1 MSSNK
6 KNIPTKHQIIDRGLQ
21 NDQVKKA
28 DTALGQLGNTF
39 VDSTG
44 AVTPPAGKVFV
55 ALSFLA
61 DTSLSALVAENTNFC
76 STSAGGSG
84 SGGDAIASAQI
95 FPKGFTLYGRFTSF
109 TLNAA
114 DADGGVVAYVGE

>member
-1 MSSNK
+1 MSSNR
-6 KNIPTKHQIIDRGLQ
+6 KNIPTQNQLIDRRLQ
-21 NDQVKKA
+21 DKQAKSA
-28 DTALGQLGNTF
+28 DTALGQLGSTF

>member
-1 MSSNK
+1 MSTNK
-6 KNIPTKHQIIDRGLQ
+6 KPIPTQHQLIDRGLQ
-21 NDQVKKA
+21 DQQVKKA

-61 DTSLSALVAENTNFC
+61 DTSLSALVSESTAFC
-76 STSAGGSG
+76 STTAGGSG
-84 SGGDAIASAQI
+84 SGGDAIASLQV

-114 DADGGVVAYVGE
+114 DADGGVVAYVGD

>member
-6 KNIPTKHQIIDRGLQ
+6 KTIPTEAQIIDRGLQ
-21 NDQVKKA
+21 VAQVKQA
-28 DTALGQLGNTF
+28 ETALGQLGSSF
-39 VDSTG
+39 VDTTG

-61 DTSLSALVAENTNFC
+61 DTSLSALVSESAIFA
-76 STSAGGSG
+76 STSTGGSG
-84 SGGDAIASAQI
+84 AGVDAIASAQI
-95 FPKGFTLYGRFTSF
+95 FPKGFTLYGRYTSF

-114 DADGGVVAYVGE
+114 DADGGVIAYIGE

>member
-1 MSSNK
+1 MSSNR
-6 KNIPTKHQIIDRGLQ
+6 KNIPTQNQLIDRRLQ
-21 NDQVKKA
+21 DRQAKSG

-39 VDSTG
+39 VDTTG
-44 AVTPPAGKVFV
+44 AVTPPAGKVFI

-76 STSAGGSG
+76 STLSGGSG
-84 SGGDAIASAQI
+84 SGGDAIAAAQV

-114 DADGGVVAYVGE
+114 DADGGVVAYIGE

>member
-1 MSSNK
+1 MSTNK
-6 KNIPTKHQIIDRGLQ
+6 KNIPTQHQLIDRDLQ
-21 NDQVKKA
+21 SDQIKKA

-39 VDSTG
+39 VDSTS

-61 DTSLSALVAENTNFC
+61 DTSFSALVSESAVFC

-84 SGGDAIASAQI
+84 SGGDAIDSSQI
-95 FPKGFTLYGRFTSF
+95 FPKGLTLYGRFTSF

>member
-6 KNIPTKHQIIDRGLQ
+6 KNNPTRYQVIDQSLQ
-21 NDQVKKA
+21 DKQVKKA

-44 AVTPPAGKVFV
+44 AVTPPTGKVFV

-61 DTSLSALVAENTNFC
+61 DTSLSALVSESSAFC

-84 SGGDAIASAQI
+84 SGGDAIAAAQV

>member
-1 MSSNK
+1 MATNK
-6 KNIPTKHQIIDRGLQ
+6 KTTPSQHQLIDRSLQ
-21 NDQVKKA
+21 DKQVKKA

-44 AVTPPAGKVFV
+44 AVTPPTGKVFI

-61 DTSLSALVAENTNFC
+61 DTSLSALVSESTDFC

-84 SGGDAIASAQI
+84 AGGDAIAAAQV

-109 TLNAA
+109 TLNSA

>member
-39 VDSTG
+39 VDTTG

-109 TLNAA
+109 TLSAA
-114 DADGGVVAYVGE
+114 ASTAGVIAYIGE

>member
-1 MSSNK
+1 MSSTK
-6 KNIPTKHQIIDRGLQ
+6 KNNPTRHQIIDRGLQ
-21 NDQVKKA
+21 SDQVKRA

-44 AVTPPAGKVFV
+44 AVTPPTGKVFV

-61 DTSLSALVAENTNFC
+61 DTSLSALVAEDSKFC

-84 SGGDAIASAQI
+84 AGGDAIAAAQV
-95 FPKGFTLYGRFTSF
+95 FPRGFTLYGRFTSF
-109 TLNAA
+109 TLNSA

>member
-6 KNIPTKHQIIDRGLQ
+6 KTTPTTHQIIDRKLQ
-21 NDQVKKA
+21 SDQVKKA

-44 AVTPPAGKVFV
+44 AVTPPAGRVFV

-61 DTSLSALVAENTNFC
+61 DTSLSALVAENTDFC
-76 STSAGGSG
+76 STAAGGSG
-84 SGGDAIASAQI
+84 AGGDAVAAAQV

-109 TLNAA
+109 TLNSA

>member
-6 KNIPTKHQIIDRGLQ
+6 KTIPTEVQIIDRGLQ
-21 NDQVKKA
+21 VAQVKQA
-28 DTALGQLGNTF
+28 ETALGQLGSSF
-39 VDSTG
+39 VDTTG

-61 DTSLSALVAENTNFC
+61 DTSLSALVSESAIFA
-76 STSAGGSG
+76 STSTGGSG
-84 SGGDAIASAQI
+84 AGVDAIASAQI
-95 FPKGFTLYGRFTSF
+95 FPKGFTLYGRYTSF

-114 DADGGVVAYVGE
+114 DADGGVIAYIGE